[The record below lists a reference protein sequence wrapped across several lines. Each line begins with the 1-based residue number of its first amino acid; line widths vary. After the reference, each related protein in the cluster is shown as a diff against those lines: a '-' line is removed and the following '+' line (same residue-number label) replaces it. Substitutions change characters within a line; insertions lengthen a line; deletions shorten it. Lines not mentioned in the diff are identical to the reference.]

1 MTAPDRAAVEAVTAQ
16 DGRDRIVQAA
26 VRDLS
31 KLVDAWLGWFDSGQ
45 DGEPPSM
52 PERRIEI
59 ADHLGRVRIVLTEL
73 KQMGRERDALID
85 GNQRLQ
91 TMNEGLRQ
99 MAIEAREAANSWQQ
113 ATIDL
118 YSGREE
124 PHPADC
130 SCGRPEAFGASEHP
144 APETKGPT
152 RRNALLA
159 AIQREGGDWSPLRA
173 RDALMSAG
181 YDVASN
187 LAAQEMKTLA
197 AHGFLE
203 PIRPRAQTYRLV
215 ARDEQEAGR

>member
-1 MTAPDRAAVEAVTAQ
+1 VSDHVELREWLAARRTEVERNHRPNAGITRTSCYCDVPEPCE
-16 DGRDRIVQAA
+16 DRIQQLAA
-26 VRDLS
+26 IEELCAILTRS
-31 KLVDAWLGWFDSGQ
+31 AELVA
-45 DGEPPSM
+45 ENM
-52 PERRIEI
+52 RI
-59 ADHLGRVRIVLTEL
+59 HREL
-73 KQMGRERDALID
+73 EAALD

-91 TMNEGLRQ
+91 AMNEGLRQ
-99 MAIEAREAANSWQQ
+99 IAIEAREAANSWQQ

-124 PHPADC
+124 PHPTDC
-130 SCGRPEAFGASEHP
+130 SCGRPEASGTPEQP
-144 APETKGPT
+144 APGTKGPT

-173 RDALMSAG
+173 RAALMSAG
-181 YDVASN
+181 RDVASN

-215 ARDEQEAGR
+215 ARDERGGSGG